1 MDLRHKCSLS
11 TDPSTLLST
20 ETGPGWA
27 PSSMR
32 VLWNWDVGYNR
43 CWEKDNL
50 FPSAV
55 IKTKDHV
62 SPDLLLAIF
71 YTLKKASLRIK
82 PIQKKAEARGWE
94 WESWWRPWAHESSL
108 NWSPIHTWGLQT
120 QTPGRILSQP
130 EAFLPRTPSL
140 RACQC
145 TQSALYSRSQ
155 QTFSVNG
162 QIVNVSGSVGCQ
174 VFAATT
180 RLCCWSREIAM
191 DSMWANEQ
199 SCVPAKLYLQ
209 KQVGRT
215 DFALCL

>member
-1 MDLRHKCSLS
+1 MSSTDQVVIEEDRGCKVQERAQRWKIQHLEEIILRGKIGQIKASREFLDSRLSPNFPTILRFPLIPIGNHSSPSWQGCKCMVLPSPFREEKMDPRHKCSLS

-82 PIQKKAEARGWE
+82 PIQKKAEARG
-94 WESWWRPWAHESSL
+94 
-108 NWSPIHTWGLQT
+108 
-120 QTPGRILSQP
+120 
-130 EAFLPRTPSL
+130 
-140 RACQC
+140 
-145 TQSALYSRSQ
+145 
-155 QTFSVNG
+155 
-162 QIVNVSGSVGCQ
+162 
-174 VFAATT
+174 
-180 RLCCWSREIAM
+180 
-191 DSMWANEQ
+191 
-199 SCVPAKLYLQ
+199 
-209 KQVGRT
+209 
-215 DFALCL
+215 